1 MGVCGKVLDT
11 LDGYAGQGISYEVI
25 NNEADNITV
34 TLQSIL
40 QTLLIGVV
48 LAMAV
53 LFLFFGDWKGSL
65 VVGISMPLSV
75 LLAVI
80 VLNFIGYDM
89 NVLTG
94 TGLILAIGMIVDNS
108 IVILES
114 CSRYRAQGLSFQ
126 EAAAQGTSTMLMSI
140 LAGTLTTVVVY
151 HQPGHGGHDVRSPA
165 VDHHLDA
172 AGLRSCAPLW
182 WCRWLLPS

>member
-1 MGVCGKVLDT
+1 
-11 LDGYAGQGISYEVI
+11 
-25 NNEADNITV
+25 
-34 TLQSIL
+34 
-40 QTLLIGVV
+40 
-48 LAMAV
+48 MAV

-126 EAAAQGTSTMLMSI
+126 EAAAQGTSTAPVPRMGSRSTK
-140 LAGTLTTVVVY
+140 ATTSAIETGWAMPSS
-151 HQPGHGGHDVRSPA
+151 QNPA
-165 VDHHLDA
+165 ASSAKVTA
-172 AGLRSCAPLW
+172 IKIR
-182 WCRWLLPS
+182 

>member
-1 MGVCGKVLDT
+1 M
-11 LDGYAGQGISYEVI
+11 
-25 NNEADNITV
+25 
-34 TLQSIL
+34 QSIF
-40 QTLLIGVV
+40 QTLLIGVA

-65 VVGISMPLSV
+65 VVGVSMPLSV

-108 IVILES
+108 IIVLENI
-114 CSRYRAQGLSFQ
+114 YRWAS
-126 EAAAQGTSTMLMSI
+126 E
-140 LAGTLTTVVVY
+140 
-151 HQPGHGGHDVRSPA
+151 GHDRMT
-165 VDHHLDA
+165 
-172 AGLRSCAPLW
+172 SCVEGTKEVTLSLTAQ
-182 WCRWLLPS
+182 RTASV